1 MAPLVQRNST
11 AKFAEP
17 HLTRRACAVKCAGN
31 IVPALPARSDPW
43 LCLPFPDCKAG
54 GAEIPAIGFG
64 TSSLGNC
71 GEIVAQA
78 LKLGYRHLDTAWKY
92 GTERG
97 VGEGMRAA
105 GVPRDEIFLCTKVS
119 HEYLHADAFARSVD
133 ESLEN
138 LGVDYVDLL
147 LVHWPNAAIPLDETM
162 GALAKAKRQGL
173 TRHIGVANFNI
184 ALLDEAI
191 RLCPEPLVNLQAEC
205 HPYLDQSKL
214 LAACRQRGI
223 VFTAY
228 CPLGR
233 GRIVGDPV
241 LGGDRAAQGPHAR
254 PGRAALAG
262 AAGQR
267 HSDSALVEPRA
278 HAREPGRLRLRAD
291 RRRDERDRRT
301 QAAGRPHR
309 QSGRPRA
316 GLGLI
321 DAPRKSGAYRPPAT
335 TRSIGFGIGAAD
347 AGA

>member
-1 MAPLVQRNST
+1 MAPSPIPRLNV
-11 AKFAEP
+11 
-17 HLTRRACAVKCAGN
+17 
-31 IVPALPARSDPW
+31 
-43 LCLPFPDCKAG
+43 G
-54 GAEIPAIGFG
+54 GADIPAIGFG
-64 TSSLGNC
+64 TSSLGDC
-71 GEIVAQA
+71 GEVVANA

-97 VGEGMRAA
+97 VGEGMRAS
-105 GVPRDEIFLCTKVS
+105 GVPRSEIFLCTKVS

-147 LVHWPNAAIPLDETM
+147 LVHWPNAAIPLGETM

-214 LAACRQRGI
+214 LAACRQRDI

-233 GRIVGDPV
+233 GRIVGDPLLEEIAKRHDRTLAQV
-241 LGGDRAAQGPHAR
+241 ALRWLVQLGNVIPIPRSSN
-254 PGRAALAG
+254 PGRMRENMAVFDFALTGDEMREIAALK
-262 AAGQR
+262 R
-267 HSDSALVEPRA
+267 LN
-278 HAREPGRLRLRAD
+278 GRIANP
-291 RRRDERDRRT
+291 
-301 QAAGRPHR
+301 AGR
-309 QSGRPRA
+309 
-316 GLGLI
+316 
-321 DAPRKSGAYRPPAT
+321 APAW
-335 TRSIGFGIGAAD
+335 D
-347 AGA
+347 